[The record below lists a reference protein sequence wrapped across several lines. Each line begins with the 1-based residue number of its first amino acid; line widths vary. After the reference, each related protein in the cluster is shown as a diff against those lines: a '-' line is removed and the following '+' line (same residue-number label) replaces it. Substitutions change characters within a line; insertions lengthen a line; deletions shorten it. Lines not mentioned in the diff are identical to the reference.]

1 MTAFPDVSADGLRVA
16 TPCPVRARNFDALP
30 DRRAAIALLQ
40 QLNARALDPR
50 PVALGDRPL
59 ALYGAGNLGK
69 LARGHLDAMGQ
80 SIAFVVDADAARHRA
95 DPDWHGL
102 SILAPEDVAPHVRRE
117 ALLAIAIANSPF
129 VPIQAELALQ
139 GWGACVPFYDLAES
153 FRARHPLSNGWFSG
167 PLDLSG
173 FAAAATALEHFADD
187 ASRAHYLRFAAW
199 HMAREEWE
207 FADAPVVPAERFFIP
222 ELAATLR
229 AGARFLDGGAHHGS
243 VTARLL
249 EEVRG
254 QVSAVWA
261 IEPDPAN
268 AAVLRDFVA
277 GLDWQVRA
285 RVQVL
290 GHVVGARRESVR
302 FHHGLGYASQISPTG
317 QSQRESLPIDALGL
331 DPTYVKLHLEGGEL
345 AALEGAR
352 KTLLQHRPALAVT
365 VYHNADGLA
374 RTPLWLA
381 QNLENYQLVMRA
393 HAWCGTGAVIYAL
406 PKERMRK

>member
-1 MTAFPDVSADGLRVA
+1 MTAFPHMGRSGVRA
-16 TPCPVRARNFDALP
+16 PCPVRTRSFEALP

-40 QLNARALDPR
+40 HLNARAIAPR
-50 PVALGDRPL
+50 PVEIGDRPL

-69 LARGHLDAMGQ
+69 LARQHLDAIGRP
-80 SIAFVVDADAARHRA
+80 IAFVVDADAARHRA

-117 ALLAIAIANSPF
+117 ALLAISIANNPF
-129 VPIQAELALQ
+129 GPIQAELARQ
-139 GWGACVPFYDLAES
+139 GWTACVPFYDLAEG
-153 FRARHPLSNGWFSG
+153 FRASHPLSNGWFSG
-167 PLDLSG
+167 ALDLAG
-173 FAAAATALEHFADD
+173 FAAAATALERFADD

-199 HMAREEWE
+199 HMAREEWD
-207 FADAPVVPAERFFIP
+207 FPAAPVVPAARFFIP

-229 AGARFLDGGAHHGS
+229 AGTRFLDGGAHHGS

-254 QVSAVWA
+254 QISAVWA

-277 GLDWQVRA
+277 GLDWRVRA
-285 RVQVL
+285 RVEVL

-302 FHHGLGYASQISPTG
+302 FHDGLGYASQISPTG

-352 KTLLQHRPALAVT
+352 ETLRQHRPALALT

-374 RTPLWLA
+374 RTPGWLA
-381 QNLENYQLVMRA
+381 QNLENYQLVMRT

-406 PKERMRK
+406 PKERLHK